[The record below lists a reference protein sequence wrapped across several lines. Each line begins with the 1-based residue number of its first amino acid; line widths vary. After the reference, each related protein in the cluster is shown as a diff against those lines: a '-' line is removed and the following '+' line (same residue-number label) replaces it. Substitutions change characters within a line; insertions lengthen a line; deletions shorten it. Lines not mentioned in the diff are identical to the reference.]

1 MITDEDNLDEAAAIL
16 AQKVIPDLTEQLQD
30 SATTAGWPE
39 EVINSLSIRFDGENL
54 RVHYPEKL
62 ANQIEDLEYGKIFGL
77 PNPAIRPFIS
87 RSKNYIESV
96 TAEAFLD
103 DFAEQLEGL
112 L

>member
-1 MITDEDNLDEAAAIL
+1 MITDKDNLDEAVSIL
-16 AQKVIPDLTEQLQD
+16 AQRAIPDLTEQLQN

-39 EVINSLSIRFDGENL
+39 EIVDSLSIRFDGENL

-87 RSKNYIESV
+87 RSKAYIESV
-96 TAEAFLD
+96 TAEAFLE
-103 DFAEQLEGL
+103 DFASQLEGIL
-112 L
+112 

>member
-1 MITDEDNLDEAAAIL
+1 MITDEDNLDEAVSIL
-16 AQKVIPDLTEQLQD
+16 AQRVVPDLTEQLQS

-39 EVINSLSIRFDGENL
+39 EIVYSLSIRFDGENL

-62 ANQIEDLEYGKIFGL
+62 ASQIEDLEYGKIFGL

-87 RSKNYIESV
+87 RSKAYIENV
-96 TAEAFLD
+96 TAEAFLN
-103 DFAEQLEGL
+103 DFASQLEGL